1 MSYLL
6 GVTLV
11 ESIART
17 RFESRRTIIFD
28 EHSVAFIPVPGID
41 RRRKQLSCLCSC
53 GLHCEQHGDVN
64 ALNGKGWLTT
74 ADVAIRAS
82 ADRRFARLMLEARAR
97 SIVVKL
103 ERRFFKTFANESLS
117 ESDKDARQ

>member
-17 RFESRRTIIFD
+17 RFESRRTITFD
-28 EHSVAFIPVPGID
+28 EHSVAFFPVPGIG

-64 ALNGKGWLTT
+64 ALNGEGWLTT
-74 ADVAIRAS
+74 ADVAIRSS

-117 ESDKDARQ
+117 ESDKNARQ